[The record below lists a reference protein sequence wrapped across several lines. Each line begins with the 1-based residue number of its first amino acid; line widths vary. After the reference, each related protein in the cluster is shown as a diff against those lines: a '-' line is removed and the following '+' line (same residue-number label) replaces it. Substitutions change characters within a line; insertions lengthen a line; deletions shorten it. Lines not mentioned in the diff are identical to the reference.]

1 MKKNVIRTVVVILMV
16 GVASLARVGETA
28 ACKVLVV
35 NSYHEKFFRTL
46 EIHEGIQEVLK
57 GKCELTYVYMNA
69 LTDPANV
76 EAKAKEAL
84 EQYQA
89 IQPDGVIAVGEEA
102 QALVVKPH
110 LSNKVDT
117 PVMFNNIFFPEIYN
131 YPTSNVSGIR
141 LHWPVKDALLFV
153 KQLVPSVKTV
163 GLLFA
168 DEKSGHAVIEQIS
181 REKDTYPI
189 QVLDP
194 VVVKTAEE
202 AVEQAAKLKD
212 RCNALYLG
220 PLSMLPG
227 TAPKALSTEKLLFAA
242 IKKAFG
248 EATLTNLE
256 YFVEAGLLCAVK
268 DFGQEQGK
276 VAAEMLQK
284 AMSGTPVK
292 ELPIVKNQ
300 YGQRVLNKTV
310 LKEMGIAPSRKL
322 LTGAEIVETMR

>member
-1 MKKNVIRTVVVILMV
+1 MRSNVIKMVVVILMV
-16 GVASLARVGETA
+16 GMAFLARVGETA

-57 GKCELTYVYMNA
+57 GKCELTYIYMNA
-69 LTDPANV
+69 LTDPAGV

-84 EQYQA
+84 EQYQT
-89 IQPDGVIAVGEEA
+89 IQPDGVIAIGEEA

-117 PVMFNNIFFPEIYN
+117 PVMFNNIFFPEIYD

-141 LHWPVKDALLFV
+141 LHWPVEEALLFA
-153 KQLVPSVKTV
+153 KQLVPSIKTV

-189 QVLDP
+189 PVLDP
-194 VVVKTAEE
+194 VVVKTAEA
-202 AVEQAAKLKD
+202 AVEEAAKLKD
-212 RCNALYLG
+212 RCDALYVG

-227 TAPKALSTEKLLFAA
+227 TAKKALSTEKLLFAA
-242 IKKAFG
+242 IKKVFG
-248 EATLTNLE
+248 KPVFSNLE
-256 YFVEAGLLCAVK
+256 FYAKAGQLFAVK

-276 VAAEMLQK
+276 VSAEMLQK
-284 AMSGTPVK
+284 AISGESVSN
-292 ELPIVKNQ
+292 LPIVKNQ
-300 YGQRVLNKTV
+300 FAQRVLNKTV
-310 LKEMGIAPSRKL
+310 LKEMGITPSRRL
-322 LTGAEIVETMR
+322 LTGAEIVETMP